1 MSNDKPFRVAINGY
15 GRIGQ
20 CVLRALYENG
30 YRDHLQVVAINELS
44 DIDTIAHLTRYD
56 STHGR
61 FRGDVEASGDDLMVN
76 GDRIRILQHPDPA
89 ELPWRLLDVDLVL
102 ECSGAYSDRQ
112 TAQKHIDAG
121 ARRLLFSQPGDPDV
135 DRTVV
140 FGINE
145 SELVDSDSIVAAG
158 SCTTNCLVPVIK
170 VLDEAFGVEQGST
183 TTIHAAMNDQ
193 PVIDAYHHQDLR
205 RTRSALHNIVPVETG
220 LARGIERL
228 LPDMQGRFSSVAM
241 RVPTLN
247 VSAIDMVVN
256 VREGTDVGAVN
267 RVLKQAADGPLNG
280 ILGYTD
286 ELLASSDF
294 NHDSHSGVVDGGQTR
309 VTGGTMVKV
318 LCWFDNE
325 WGFANRMLD
334 VSRCW
339 LGEVTTG

>member
-1 MSNDKPFRVAINGY
+1 MARTGPFRVAINGY

-61 FRGDVEASGDDLMVN
+61 FRGDVAVAGSELQVN
-76 GDRIRILQHPDPA
+76 GDRIRGLRHPDPA
-89 ELPWRLLDVDLVL
+89 DLPWRLLDVDLVL
-102 ECSGAYSDRQ
+102 ECSGAYSDRA

-121 ARRLLFSQPGDPDV
+121 ARRLLFSQPAEADV

-140 FGINE
+140 YGINDR
-145 SELVDSDSIVAAG
+145 ELSARDVIVAAG
-158 SCTTNCLVPVIK
+158 SCTTNCLVPVVQ
-170 VLDEAFGVEQGST
+170 VLDQALGIEHGAT

-193 PVIDAYHHQDLR
+193 PVIDAYHHKDLR

-228 LPDMQGRFSSVAM
+228 LPHMEGRFSSVAM

-247 VSAIDMVVN
+247 VSAIDMVVT
-256 VREGTDVGAVN
+256 VRTPTDVVSVN
-267 RVLKQAADGPLNG
+267 HLLRQAAQGPLRG

-294 NHDSHSGVVDGGQTR
+294 NHDAHSGVVDGGQTR
-309 VTGGTMVKV
+309 VTGGTLVKV

-334 VSRCW
+334 VSRSW
-339 LGEVTTG
+339 LARIDE

>member
-1 MSNDKPFRVAINGY
+1 LV
-15 GRIGQ
+15 
-20 CVLRALYENG
+20 
-30 YRDHLQVVAINELS
+30 
-44 DIDTIAHLTRYD
+44 
-56 STHGR
+56 
-61 FRGDVEASGDDLMVN
+61 VN
-76 GDRIRILQHPDPA
+76 GDHIRILRHPEPSD
-89 ELPWRLLDVDLVL
+89 LPWRLLDVDLVL
-102 ECSGAYSDRQ
+102 ECTGAYSDRA
-112 TAQKHIDAG
+112 TAEKHIDAG
-121 ARRLLFSQPGDPDV
+121 ARRLLFSQPAESDV

-140 FGINE
+140 FGINHQQ
-145 SELVDSDSIVAAG
+145 LNAADRIVAAG

-170 VLDEAFGVEQGST
+170 VLDDAFGVEQGST

-205 RTRSALHNIVPVETG
+205 RTRSALHNIVPVDTG

-228 LPDMQGRFSSVAM
+228 LPEMEGRFSSVAM

-247 VSAIDMVVN
+247 VSAIDMVLNVEKATTIREVN
-256 VREGTDVGAVN
+256 DLLRGAA
-267 RVLKQAADGPLNG
+267 KGPLKG

-294 NHDSHSGVVDGGQTR
+294 NHDAHSGVVDGGQTR

-334 VSRCW
+334 VSQSW
-339 LGEVTTG
+339 LKTTDN